1 MTLRRIDKLL
11 ADQRIV
17 ATETVGRPFD
27 PRLAAAV
34 ATIEDPAV
42 ADGIVVE
49 EVRPGFLWQSELLRP
64 AEVIVVKRAIRIGD
78 RT

>member
-1 MTLRRIDKLL
+1 M
-11 ADQRIV
+11 
-17 ATETVGRPFD
+17 
-27 PRLAAAV
+27 

-64 AEVIVVKRAIRIGD
+64 AEVIVAKRAIRIGD